1 MAESPKFEVLF
12 EAPRNLIRIRFIGH
26 VSAADMKPYSEAM
39 TSILNL
45 TRKGFTLLTDLSS
58 LETMELDCVPGLTKV
73 MDALKARGIGAV
85 VRIIP
90 DPAKDIGFNILSVV
104 HYRRGVRVVT
114 CQTAAEAE
122 TAV

>member
-73 MDALKARGIGAV
+73 MDAFKARGIGAV
-85 VRIIP
+85 VRIVP